1 MIKAP
6 KLNLEPSR
14 HAQFGVA
21 LLVLFAG
28 IRSFAADTLTLH
40 LQNGDRLSGT
50 LIAETTNTIVL
61 SNAWNGA
68 LTVPISAIARR
79 EVAEPALP
87 SAVAV
92 VQAEVPPALAS
103 TGQSNAAPTLALA
116 SPAKPPK
123 RWHTDVKLGADV
135 IRGVKD
141 RNIYYGAASLT
152 YARPYASNPKQFFRS
167 RLDYRADYST
177 TDDIES
183 ANRMAGSNKTDFD
196 IGSRTFLYNFMGVG
210 YDNVRKID
218 LQAEIGP
225 GVGYRLVRTPP
236 FALNIEGGLNYQRQE
251 RTGVEDNE
259 AFQFRVGEDAT
270 WKMHQRVTLNQRA
283 TLLTAIDAPDE
294 LQFRFEGNLA
304 FGLVQNLTFN
314 LTVLGLYDTRPVPG
328 ITPSEFQFRSALGVT
343 F

>member
-1 MIKAP
+1 MIKAL
-6 KLNLEPSR
+6 KLNLEPWR
-14 HAQFGVA
+14 HAHLGVA

-28 IRSFAADTLTLH
+28 VRIFAADTLTLH

-68 LTVPISAIARR
+68 LAVPIPAIARR
-79 EVAEPALP
+79 EVMEPALP
-87 SAVAV
+87 SVVPV
-92 VQAEVPPALAS
+92 VQAEVPLAP
-103 TGQSNAAPTLALA
+103 TWQSNAAPTLALPI
-116 SPAKPPK
+116 PARPPK
-123 RWHTDVKLGADV
+123 RWHADVKLGADV

-196 IGSRTFLYNFMGVG
+196 IGSRTFLYNFMGMG

-225 GVGYRLVRTPP
+225 GMGYRLVRTLPL
-236 FALNIEGGLNYQRQE
+236 ALNVEGGLNYQKQD
-251 RTGVEDNE
+251 RTGAEDNE
-259 AFQFRVGEDAT
+259 AFQFRVGEDVT
-270 WKMHQRVTLNQRA
+270 WKMHQRVTLSQRA
-283 TLLTAIDAPDE
+283 TLLTAIDEPDE
-294 LQFRFEGNLA
+294 LQFRFEGNLV

-314 LTVLGLYDTRPVPG
+314 LTVLGLYDTKPVPG
-328 ITPSEFQFRSALGVT
+328 ISSSELQFRSALGVT